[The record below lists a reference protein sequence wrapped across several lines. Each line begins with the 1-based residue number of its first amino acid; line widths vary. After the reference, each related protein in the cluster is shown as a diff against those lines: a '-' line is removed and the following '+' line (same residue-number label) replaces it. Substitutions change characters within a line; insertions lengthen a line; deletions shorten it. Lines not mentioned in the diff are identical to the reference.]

1 MKALLELVDVVT
13 KHKKKQLEVIGLDKD
28 APNRYDQFYD
38 LINAGTLRTDQDAVS
53 HFFGPDKTASFAQY
67 RNFRN
72 AFFRRLVNAVF
83 LLDVK
88 KPMFSKVQTAVYNCR
103 KHTAAARILA
113 AKGATRAAAELA
125 EKTIKPAI
133 AYEATFEIID
143 LARIIRSKYVLIRPD
158 RKRQK
163 KYDDLISKYASDLE
177 LILKAEKYYYELV
190 SHYTTSRCSKP
201 EVAQKAEEYRN
212 ELCSC
217 LSSSN
222 AYLFRFYYFIIAK
235 LAHTTRHD
243 YQGSMQVC
251 KEAIAYLEKKK
262 AATPPAIAAFLHPL
276 LIAATMLRR
285 FDEAEAA
292 AKRMEGLTVPGSYNW
307 YKGMEL
313 LVVFHLHQ
321 QRYQEAFRI
330 FEKARKHKRFAHL
343 SEASQEQWYLFEAYM
358 HLLQALGKIGQA
370 TPAQKRFSLRP
381 GRFLNQVPLFSRDK
395 RGMNI
400 PVLIVHAIYLLHLKR
415 YDEAYDRL
423 QALEKYAGR
432 HLRAGDES
440 YRSFCFIKAL
450 SKIPVSDYRRQAAEV
465 AAAELLREMSQQPLQ
480 LADAPHEI
488 ETIPYE
494 HLWAMAMQVLE

>member
-13 KHKKKQLEVIGLDKD
+13 KHKKKQLEVIGLNKD

-38 LINAGTLRTDQDAVS
+38 RINAGTLQTDKDAVS
-53 HFFGPDKTASFAQY
+53 HFFGPDKTASFPQY

-113 AKGATRAAAELA
+113 AKGATRAATELA

-133 AYEATFEIID
+133 LYETTFEIID
-143 LARIIRSKYVLIRPD
+143 LARIIRSKYVLIKPD
-158 RKRQK
+158 TNKQRE
-163 KYDDLISKYASDLE
+163 YEALISKNLFDLK
-177 LILKAEKYYYELV
+177 LILKAEGFYYELV
-190 SHYTTSRCSKP
+190 SHYTASCSSKP
-201 EVAQKAEEYRN
+201 QIASKAAQYKD
-212 ELCSC
+212 ELSTY
-217 LSSSN
+217 LSKSD

-235 LAHTTRHD
+235 LAYTTRHD

-251 KEAIAYLEKKK
+251 KQAIAYLENKK
-262 AATPPAIAAFLHPL
+262 AATPPAIAAFWHPL
-276 LIAATMLRR
+276 LIAATMLGR

-292 AKRMEGLTVPGSYNW
+292 AKRMEGLTVPGSHNW

-313 LVVFHLHQ
+313 LVFFRLHQ
-321 QRYQEAFRI
+321 QQYQEAFRI
-330 FEKARKHKRFAHL
+330 FEKAKKHMRFAYL
-343 SEASQEQWYLFEAYM
+343 SEANQEQWYLFEAYM
-358 HLLQALGKIGQA
+358 HLLRALGKIGQA

-381 GRFLNQVPLFSRDK
+381 ARFLNQVPLFSRDK

-415 YDEAYDRL
+415 YDEAYDRM

-450 SKIPVSDYRRQAAEV
+450 SKIPVSDYRRKAAEE
-465 AAAELLREMSQQPLQ
+465 AAAGLLREMSQQPLQ